1 MILHSGHSE
10 LLNSLGA
17 YMSMLQNIRDDL
29 GNLPSLAAD
38 YAEEYGLD
46 PDQVEEEFSTVPEVL
61 AEATDALATLR
72 RFLFEAEQE
81 DEDETEDEDDE
92 QNEDETEDETEQE
105 D

>member
-17 YMSMLQNIRDDL
+17 YMSLLQHIREDL

-38 YAEEYGLD
+38 YAAEYNLD
-46 PDQVEEEFSTVPEVL
+46 PDQVEEEFSAVPEVL
-61 AEATDALATLR
+61 SEAADALAGLR

-81 DEDETEDEDDE
+81 DETDEGDEFEDEGDEFEDETEDED
-92 QNEDETEDETEQE
+92 
-105 D
+105 